1 MSGITTVRKTD
12 ADNTNNT
19 TTLANASGLDLT
31 LAAGTT
37 YSFEYSILFQSAQQ
51 NAGIQLAMN
60 GPGTPTIISY
70 TVSIP
75 IAADGTAGIF
85 SGWGTAYNDVVNGTG
100 VQTVNTTYI
109 ARIHGIVQT
118 NAAGALAPRFRSE
131 TAGQTMT
138 VKTGSWGALYPN

>member
-19 TTLANASGLDLT
+19 ITLSNATGLDLT

-37 YSFEYSILFQSAQQ
+37 YSFEYYVLFQSTQQ
-51 NAGIQLAMN
+51 NSGIALAIN
-60 GPGTPTIISY
+60 GPGAPTIISY

-75 IAADGTAGIF
+75 VAADATTGVF
-85 SGWGTAYNDVVNGTG
+85 SGWGTAYNDFVLGTG
-100 VQTVNTTYI
+100 VQTANTTYI

-118 NAAGALAPRFRSE
+118 NAAGALLPRFRSE

-138 VKTGSWGALYPN
+138 VKTGSWGSLYPN